1 MIQFVG
7 KCVCYGTVDNLL
19 LHFLCAFN
27 FFQVTVHLIRLNER
41 QMLMSELQ
49 NINRELSSMHDGVFI
64 TAPRNF
70 PITLDE
76 GEEPHILR
84 IRRLM
89 KNGSF
94 VTLRMDIRRYGVAL
108 LNKLFKAWKDH
119 NIRVNYLKSVINHC
133 MAIVEHVAHIDSN

>member
-1 MIQFVG
+1 
-7 KCVCYGTVDNLL
+7 
-19 LHFLCAFN
+19 
-27 FFQVTVHLIRLNER
+27 
-41 QMLMSELQ
+41 MLMSELQ
-49 NINRELSSMHDGVFI
+49 NINRELSFMHGGVFI

-108 LNKLFKAWKDH
+108 LNKLFKAWKDR
-119 NIRVNYLKSVINHC
+119 NIRINYLKSVINHC